1 MTIFNEPHGHVI
13 DANSG
18 SVLRLFGIA
27 AAAFVLVILI
37 FASVARVDS
46 GHVGVLTL
54 FGRVTGE
61 VLPEGV
67 HLINPFKANHEL
79 SIRTQ
84 ELKESA
90 SVPSSEGLVM
100 NLDTSLIYHLN
111 PEKAAEV
118 YQKIGPNYMNVLV
131 EPNLRAAIR
140 EATASHTANAL
151 YTGERE
157 MVAKQIYD
165 QLTDKLGERGI
176 LVESVLLRDI
186 QLPATLKSSIESK
199 QQAEQEALAMS
210 FRLQKETQEAQR
222 KRIEAAGI
230 RDFQQIVAQGISPQL
245 LEWKGIEATET
256 LAKSANAKVVVIG
269 NQQEW
274 VAADFGAVGW
284 ARRSGRTRRARCPP
298 DSRRDAGATV
308 TWLIFL
314 KCGIWSSNFPASTT
328 AEAAALVAVR
338 DLSFSI
344 APGEVLGL
352 VGESGSGKSV
362 TSLALMRLLP
372 PHARARGEIRF
383 GNGRRSSDLL
393 QMSDAA
399 MRPLRG
405 SQLAMIFQEPMT
417 ALNPVMRVG
426 DQIAEAVLA
435 HHQVAKRRGLEA
447 GGGRR

>member
-1 MTIFNEPHGHVI
+1 MLVPHFG
-13 DANSG
+13 
-18 SVLRLFGIA
+18 LFGIA
-27 AAAFVLVILI
+27 LAAFILVIAV
-37 FASVARVDS
+37 FASVVRVDS

-67 HLINPFKANHEL
+67 HVVNPFKSNNEL

-84 ELKESA
+84 EIKESA

-118 YQKIGPNYMNVLV
+118 YQKIGPNYMDVLV

-140 EATASHTANAL
+140 ESTASHSANAL

-157 MVAKQIYD
+157 AVAKQIYS
-165 QLTDKLGERGI
+165 QLADKLGARGI

-245 LEWKGIEATET
+245 LEWKGIEATEN
-256 LAKSANAKVVVIG
+256 LAKSTNSKVVVIG
-269 NQQEW
+269 NSKN
-274 VAADFGAVGW
+274 GL
-284 ARRSGRTRRARCPP
+284 P
-298 DSRRDAGATV
+298 
-308 TWLIFL
+308 LI
-314 KCGIWSSNFPASTT
+314 
-328 AEAAALVAVR
+328 
-338 DLSFSI
+338 
-344 APGEVLGL
+344 LG
-352 VGESGSGKSV
+352 
-362 TSLALMRLLP
+362 
-372 PHARARGEIRF
+372 
-383 GNGRRSSDLL
+383 
-393 QMSDAA
+393 Q
-399 MRPLRG
+399 
-405 SQLAMIFQEPMT
+405 
-417 ALNPVMRVG
+417 
-426 DQIAEAVLA
+426 
-435 HHQVAKRRGLEA
+435 
-447 GGGRR
+447 